1 MTEHN
6 LAATIAEQQAIEH
19 EALFRRS
26 RIGRTRRALRESDDL
41 VAVVEEFRVRGHSLL
56 PRWLWDAVAQ
66 FLWRTDR
73 TFLAT
78 LGRERSVENV
88 GNVLF
93 LVQQALMSRSIE
105 EREHGTRGTIIQ
117 LPLQN
122 RPSVLG

>member
-56 PRWLWDAVAQ
+56 PRWLLDAVAQ

-93 LVQQALMSRSIE
+93 LVQQALMSRSLE

>member
-26 RIGRTRRALRESDDL
+26 RLGRTRRALRESDEL
-41 VAVVEEFRVRGHSLL
+41 VAVVEEYRVQGNAVL
-56 PRWLWDAVAQ
+56 PHWLWDAVAQ
-66 FLWRTDR
+66 FLWKTDR

-78 LGRERSVENV
+78 LGRERSVDNV

-93 LVQQALMSRSIE
+93 LVQQSLMNRCVE
-105 EREHGTRGTIIQ
+105 ERKHGSRGAIIPF
-117 LPLQN
+117 PLQN
-122 RPSVLG
+122 HSALTW